1 MYTLYGNEASVHSLL
16 QNLNED
22 KKIVFKHILYRFYIV
37 SDVLYIDIIRSNTS
51 ETERTIKV
59 ESNIKPDYGLYVED
73 ASRIHIVVSTRKYE
87 LKHIVFDG
95 STLKSETI
103 YYYHNTVGIP
113 SNPIIVAC
121 KSYVMVAVMF
131 IYLGKQKAWSL
142 SSFTKN
148 SKDWVQRIIDKGNG
162 LCYTQHD
169 VCNVGDHIHLVYKHY
184 DEDKRL
190 NLKYS
195 FYTCS
200 KMCWHKPQIIYDNGK
215 DKYLPKV
222 FVNEHDKLFFLW
234 LELEDEVFLS
244 VANSIYETDYARIR
258 ITNFADSVLL
268 YNTKNHIY
276 AVSSKKRRLFYDLC
290 CNIRV
295 GDDAKEL
302 IKRSNFEMDR
312 RIKLLLDIKKEYD
325 DSIHNMRKDM
335 SRAMQSNSGEIKFLK
350 AENQRLLKEIE
361 DRNKR
366 IVELEDLN
374 ESLVQQ
380 AVQEDVKNHGDTSNE
395 GQSDLILES
404 MTELEFSIDR
414 DIHDDYIA
422 PIELSE
428 NEGIDKEAEEEHSEY
443 CEAETEYENT
453 IVEEDADDG
462 SISVNI
468 DVESETPDNCNAGKD
483 EENKGKRSF
492 KSTKTKLLNKT
503 KRLGTRLFKKNK

>member
-37 SDVLYIDIIRSNTS
+37 SDILYIDIIRSKTS

-59 ESNIKPDYGLYVED
+59 ESNIKPDYGLYVDE
-73 ASRIHIVVSTRKYE
+73 ASHIHIVVSTKRYE

-95 STLKSETI
+95 GTLKSETI

-113 SNPIIVAC
+113 SNPIIVVC

-142 SSFTKN
+142 ASFTKS
-148 SKDWVQRIIDKGNG
+148 SKDWVQRTVDKGNG

-169 VCNVGDHIHLVYKHY
+169 ICNVGDRIHLVYKHY
-184 DEDKRL
+184 DENKRL

-195 FYTCS
+195 FYSCG

-222 FVNEHDKLFFLW
+222 FVNEYDRLFFLW

-244 VANSIYETDYARIR
+244 VANSIFEIEYARIR

-268 YNTKNHIY
+268 YNTNNHIY

-325 DSIHNMRKDM
+325 DSIHNMKKDM
-335 SRAMQSNSGEIKFLK
+335 SRTMQSNSGEIKVLK
-350 AENQRLLKEIE
+350 DENKRLQKELE
-361 DRNKR
+361 DRNQR
-366 IVELEDLN
+366 IIELEDLN
-374 ESLVQQ
+374 DTLVQK
-380 AVQEDVKNHGDTSNE
+380 AERENVLNDKSASDE
-395 GQSDLILES
+395 GSSDLILES
-404 MTELEFSIDR
+404 MAELEFSIDR
-414 DIHDDYIA
+414 DIHDDYTA
-422 PIELSE
+422 PIDLSE
-428 NEGIDKEAEEEHSEY
+428 KEINKEVEEEQTD
-443 CEAETEYENT
+443 CVETET
-453 IVEEDADDG
+453 AK
-462 SISVNI
+462 
-468 DVESETPDNCNAGKD
+468 DNNDMKFSLKKITGRFLK
-483 EENKGKRSF
+483 
-492 KSTKTKLLNKT
+492 KTKSFGAK
-503 KRLGTRLFKKNK
+503 LFKKIK

>member
-1 MYTLYGNEASVHSLL
+1 MFTLYSNEASVHSLL

-22 KKIVFKHILYRFYIV
+22 KKIVFKHVLYRFYIV
-37 SDVLYIDIIRSNTS
+37 RDVLYIDIINNKTS
-51 ETERTIKV
+51 KYEKVVKV

-73 ASRIHIVVSTRKYE
+73 ASHIHIVVSTRRYE

-113 SNPIIVAC
+113 SNPIVVAC

-142 SSFTKN
+142 ASFTKS
-148 SKDWVQRIIDKGNG
+148 SKDWVQRIIDKGDG

-184 DEDKRL
+184 DENKRL

-222 FVNEHDKLFFLW
+222 FVNEYDRLFFLW

-244 VANSIYETDYARIR
+244 VANSIYETEYARIR

-268 YNTKNHIY
+268 YNTNNHIY

-302 IKRSNFEMDR
+302 IKRSNFQMDR
-312 RIKLLLDIKKEYD
+312 CIKLLLDIKKEYD
-325 DSIHNMRKDM
+325 DSIHNMSKDM
-335 SRAMQSNSGEIKFLK
+335 SRAMKSNSGEIKFLK
-350 AENQRLLKEIE
+350 DENRRLQKVIE

-366 IVELEDLN
+366 IIELEDLN

-380 AVQEDVKNHGDTSNE
+380 AEHQDVVNNKDASGE
-395 GQSDLILES
+395 GRSDLILDS
-404 MTELEFSIDR
+404 MTGLEFSIDR

-422 PIELSE
+422 PVELSQK
-428 NEGIDKEAEEEHSEY
+428 EGIGKNVEEEQSDFVKT
-443 CEAETEYENT
+443 ETDRENN
-453 IVEEDADDG
+453 DK
-462 SISVNI
+462 SK
-468 DVESETPDNCNAGKD
+468 P
-483 EENKGKRSF
+483 RSR
-492 KSTKTKLLNKT
+492 T
-503 KRLGTRLFKKNK
+503 